1 MKTIKFIALF
11 IIAIFISACNIDGT
25 SSHVY
30 QYFNFYTFFID
41 KNNSISVTCRYNFD
55 DENNTFVISQNKGN
69 HVWYENNNSNDLPT
83 VINASNYFITRQLN
97 SNSSYDLLTDNDN
110 ISYSNNKVIIKNNS
124 GNIIYEDTLPTTE
137 DIANSTGIALAN
149 ALLEYQVLKSNNSVW
164 DRQSIIAMVGI
175 NKYYDSQQKSDV
187 YPILYFFSLIK
198 EDSNWKIDYI
208 AQEKEEE
215 NTYNYFGNPFLYL
228 YPLSTDKKAPLC
240 HSTSNVFFSADIS
253 CFSRQDNQ
261 IKHKKLFGDIYNV
274 EYKKVLINYL
284 KKYKSPSPL
293 LYFFDRNNNMH
304 IFYNDT
310 KHAKGKYF
318 NYVMFT
324 EDEPTVP
331 KYEQKIERKK

>member
-1 MKTIKFIALF
+1 MKTIKFILLF
-11 IIAIFISACNIDGT
+11 ITMIFISACDN
-25 SSHVY
+25 SHNTY
-30 QYFNFYTFFID
+30 KYFSFNNFFIN
-41 KNNSISVTCRYNFD
+41 KNNNISVSCKYNFD
-55 DENNTFVISQNKGN
+55 DENNTFIISQDKST
-69 HVWYENNNSNDLPT
+69 HIWYENN
-83 VINASNYFITRQLN
+83 
-97 SNSSYDLLTDNDN
+97 SSYILPQNNEN
-110 ISYSNNKVIIKNNS
+110 IKYINNKVIIKDNS
-124 GNIIYEDTLPTTE
+124 GNIIYEDILPTIE
-137 DIANSTGIALAN
+137 DIADSTGIALSN
-149 ALLEYQVLKSNNSVW
+149 VLLEYQVLKSNNSVW